1 MVYQDYRHA
10 IPIQIRFKDTDR
22 IGHVNNANYL
32 TYFEQ
37 GRVEYFN
44 EVFQRNIN
52 WAQQGFVLARTEL
65 NHILPVYLQDKIEV
79 HTKVIKLGT
88 KSLTIQNALIKIENG
103 EAIECAN
110 GIGIL
115 VSMDYTSQ
123 QSIEIPGLWRDLLTN
138 YESNT
143 L

>member
-1 MVYQDYRHA
+1 MAYQDYKHV

-44 EVFQRNIN
+44 EVFQCNIN

-65 NHILPVYLQDKIEV
+65 NHVLPIFLNDKIEV

-88 KSLTIQNALIKIENG
+88 KSLTIQNVLIKIENN
-103 EAIECAN
+103 IQMECAN

-115 VSMDYTSQ
+115 VAMDYTTH
-123 QSIEIPGLWRDLLTN
+123 QSIEIPSLWRELLKK
-138 YESNT
+138 YESN
-143 L
+143 LL